1 LPKKNDFSKE
11 IVDFEKRLHHK
22 KAGVEKEKALVKG
35 IIGGYTPNEIKEIR
49 ELMKKLKKADHY
61 LFL

>member
-1 LPKKNDFSKE
+1 MPKNNGFSIE
-11 IVDFEKRLHHK
+11 IVDFEKRLHQK

-35 IIGGYTPNEIKEIR
+35 IIAGYTPNELKEIR
-49 ELMKKLKKADHY
+49 ELMNKVKETDHY